1 MKVSGVVLST
11 AIKDGSFQ
19 ALIKLNGSMP
29 KANDLVTVK
38 WGKKRSPKQNA
49 LYFLWLQFV
58 IDNGAKDAGYFDTG
72 ELHEALAGRF
82 LSINREAPGG
92 FKTITRKS
100 TTELDK
106 VAFGEYFER
115 CQKTVREY
123 LKVDDA
129 SFWVQYFNE
138 HSSVNQG

>member
-29 KANDLVTVK
+29 KPNDLVTVK

-106 VAFGEYFER
+106 VAFGEYFEK
-115 CQKTVREY
+115 CQDCVRTYLHIDDSPFWKTY
-123 LKVDDA
+123 IQDFA
-129 SFWVQYFNE
+129 AFN
-138 HSSVNQG
+138 NK

>member
-29 KANDLVTVK
+29 KPNDLVTVK

-106 VAFGEYFER
+106 VAFGEYFEK

-129 SFWVQYFNE
+129 RFWVEYFNE

>member
-19 ALIKLNGSMP
+19 VLIKLNGSMP
-29 KANDLVTVK
+29 KPNDLVTVK